1 MIRYKISIRDL
12 PQSRVLYTQTRYN
25 KKNLEEIYELTKA
38 SRTLCNVRMVE
49 ISVSRNSP
57 IAKLTQTT
65 SQKYNTYI
73 RKTNARLQEEEEKGS
88 SIITPTKKKK
98 NGRNIVSCNC
108 RCKDECIFGDY
119 CMIRN
124 VVYKC
129 KMKVNAQKCVRWYR
143 RHHKKLS
150 EKSSFIVF

>member
-88 SIITPTKKKK
+88 SIITPTKKK
-98 NGRNIVSCNC
+98 RMEEI
-108 RCKDECIFGDY
+108 
-119 CMIRN
+119 
-124 VVYKC
+124 
-129 KMKVNAQKCVRWYR
+129 
-143 RHHKKLS
+143 
-150 EKSSFIVF
+150 